1 LIATTIMAFVL
12 TWRLA
17 VIVLPALFMTLVLG
31 YANFRFLTVFEDHL
45 TAERDKQA
53 NFVAESANSIQ
64 LNASL
69 TREAEV
75 VRQFKLNYTSRPFK
89 RGVLCASSFTLGG
102 TQAMVQL
109 FGALIFYWGALN
121 VARGAVVRLDQSLR
135 GALLMCQELADLF
148 TIIECVVIAIYIG
161 AKILTYS
168 GDFTRMFMSLKAIQ
182 VRYLSMTL
190 TRLTYRA
197 GWTVFPRS
205 IL

>member
-1 LIATTIMAFVL
+1 MAFIL

-69 TREAEV
+69 TREGEV

-121 VARGAVVRLDQSLR
+121 VARGDVVGSRFLID
-135 GALLMCQELADLF
+135 D
-148 TIIECVVIAIYIG
+148 
-161 AKILTYS
+161 
-168 GDFTRMFMSLKAIQ
+168 
-182 VRYLSMTL
+182 
-190 TRLTYRA
+190 
-197 GWTVFPRS
+197 RS
-205 IL
+205 

>member
-1 LIATTIMAFVL
+1 MAFVL

-121 VARGAVVRLDQSLR
+121 VARGAVVRFDHSLL
-135 GALLMCQELADLF
+135 AL
-148 TIIECVVIAIYIG
+148 Y
-161 AKILTYS
+161 
-168 GDFTRMFMSLKAIQ
+168 
-182 VRYLSMTL
+182 
-190 TRLTYRA
+190 
-197 GWTVFPRS
+197 
-205 IL
+205 

>member
-1 LIATTIMAFVL
+1 MLAQSLYVFRADQNGLAEADIQGVVLAQFISSASNLVATTIMAFIL

-17 VIVLPALFMTLVLG
+17 VIVLPALFMTLLLG
-31 YANFRFLTVFEDHL
+31 YANFRFLTVFEDNL

-69 TREAEV
+69 TREGEV

-121 VARGAVVRLDQSLR
+121 VARGDVVGFIHLND
-135 GALLMCQELADLF
+135 
-148 TIIECVVIAIYIG
+148 
-161 AKILTYS
+161 
-168 GDFTRMFMSLKAIQ
+168 
-182 VRYLSMTL
+182 
-190 TRLTYRA
+190 
-197 GWTVFPRS
+197 
-205 IL
+205 